1 MSHIIRNLPAEM
13 ANYERGLLQTNKRLS
28 DLGSMLSTDMNKKI
42 QQAIYFNPIVTTE
55 FCYALVHA
63 KPVVQKQILGEHL
76 YRIVDMIHPEYAS
89 KITGMFLEMDINEII
104 HLLETPP
111 VLYSKMNEAIAL
123 LQENNYISTQKK
135 REIVVAAT
143 ATATATAAADAA
155 DSNNYDVNFHLY
167 FLKSEMIKNEKGD
180 RNYRYKYHCK
190 RCNSEFI
197 GTNSHAKI
205 HLTGKSSD
213 GPYYVKKCSNPEPMF
228 QNLSYKQIN
237 LFKQK

>member
-1 MSHIIRNLPAEM
+1 M
-13 ANYERGLLQTNKRLS
+13 
-28 DLGSMLSTDMNKKI
+28 
-42 QQAIYFNPIVTTE
+42 
-55 FCYALVHA
+55 
-63 KPVVQKQILGEHL
+63 
-76 YRIVDMIHPEYAS
+76 
-89 KITGMFLEMDINEII
+89 
-104 HLLETPP
+104 LETPP

-135 REIVVAAT
+135 RDIVVADVA
-143 ATATATAAADAA
+143 
-155 DSNNYDVNFHLY
+155 NNNNVNFDVY
-167 FLKSEMIKNEKGD
+167 FLKSELIKNEKGD

-190 RCNSEFI
+190 RCNCEFI

>member
-42 QQAIYFNPIVTTE
+42 QQLIYLNPIVTTE
-55 FCYALVHA
+55 FCYTLVHA

-89 KITGMFLEMDINEII
+89 KITGMLLEMDISEII

-135 REIVVAAT
+135 RDIVAVDAAT
-143 ATATATAAADAA
+143 AVAAA
-155 DSNNYDVNFHLY
+155 NNVNFDVY

>member
-28 DLGSMLSTDMNKKI
+28 EFGSMLSTDMNKKI
-42 QQAIYFNPIVTTE
+42 QQAIYLNPIVTTE
-55 FCYALVHA
+55 FCYALVHS

-76 YRIVDMIHPEYAS
+76 YRIVDMIHPEYSS

-135 REIVVAAT
+135 RDIVAV
-143 ATATATAAADAA
+143 DAA
-155 DSNNYDVNFHLY
+155 NNVNFDVY
-167 FLKSEMIKNEKGD
+167 FLKSELIKNEKGD

-190 RCNSEFI
+190 RCNCEFI

-228 QNLSYKQIN
+228 QNLSYKQII

>member
-1 MSHIIRNLPAEM
+1 M

-42 QQAIYFNPIVTTE
+42 QQLIYLNPIVTTE
-55 FCYALVHA
+55 FCYTLVHA

-89 KITGMFLEMDINEII
+89 KITGMLLEMDISEII

-135 REIVVAAT
+135 RDIVAVDAAT
-143 ATATATAAADAA
+143 AVAAA
-155 DSNNYDVNFHLY
+155 NNVNFDVY

>member
-13 ANYERGLLQTNKRLS
+13 ANYERGLLQTNKRVSELE
-28 DLGSMLSTDMNKKI
+28 SMLSTDMNKKI
-42 QQAIYFNPIVTTE
+42 QQAICLTPIVTTE
-55 FCYALVHA
+55 LCYTLVHN
-63 KPVVQKQILGEHL
+63 KPVVQKQILGGHL
-76 YRIVDMIHPEYAS
+76 YRIVDMIHPEYSS

-135 REIVVAAT
+135 RDIV
-143 ATATATAAADAA
+143 ADAVDVA
-155 DSNNYDVNFHLY
+155 NNNNVNFDVY
-167 FLKSEMIKNEKGD
+167 FLKSELIKNEKGD

-190 RCNSEFI
+190 RCNCEFI

>member
-1 MSHIIRNLPAEM
+1 MSHVIRNLPAEM

-42 QQAIYFNPIVTTE
+42 QQLIYLNPIVTTE
-55 FCYALVHA
+55 FCFALVHA
-63 KPVVQKQILGEHL
+63 KPVVQKQMLGEHL

-135 REIVVAAT
+135 REIVADAAT
-143 ATATATAAADAA
+143 A
-155 DSNNYDVNFHLY
+155 DSNNYDVNFDVY

-190 RCNSEFI
+190 RCNCEFI